1 MFFWQTRPCLHL
13 VVNPLYL
20 PSWSLLLILDFN
32 SETSTSRTVSFTFLD
47 VMKGVFF
54 TMERI
59 LRSFPTVVLRGRPC
73 VHFYVA
79 ELGALFFFFR
89 TVDLATS
96 NVPAISL
103 MDLFCFLKPNNCLF
117 HLYGELLWPH
127 DVGSQQQ
134 LPNANGTLKGMKNER
149 IAHFYPWNG
158 FWVNCPITYKPIFII
173 WL

>member
-32 SETSTSRTVSFTFLD
+32 SDTSTSRTVSFTFLD
-47 VMKGVFF
+47 VVKGVFF

-59 LRSFPTVVLRGRPC
+59 LRSFPTVVLCGRPC

-79 ELGALFFFFR
+79 ELSALFFFLR
-89 TVDLATS
+89 TVDLVTP

-103 MDLFCFLKPNNCLF
+103 MDLFCFWSLTIVCFTCMESSFNRMMWVHSNSFQMQMAYLK
-117 HLYGELLWPH
+117 EWR
-127 DVGSQQQ
+127 
-134 LPNANGTLKGMKNER
+134 MKE
-149 IAHFYPWNG
+149 
-158 FWVNCPITYKPIFII
+158 
-173 WL
+173 